1 LQKCL
6 VIFGLLR
13 DDFYVDQVAVLLV
26 VLEIFPVY
34 IHLGIIVHVRFVLVL
49 DLVSDVKG
57 FLGNNFFQ
65 AKSGFLLI
73 LVDLRKL
80 ETRKL

>member
-1 LQKCL
+1 M
-6 VIFGLLR
+6 
-13 DDFYVDQVAVLLV
+13 DQVAVLLV

-65 AKSGFLLI
+65 AKYLLI

-80 ETRKL
+80 ETGKL